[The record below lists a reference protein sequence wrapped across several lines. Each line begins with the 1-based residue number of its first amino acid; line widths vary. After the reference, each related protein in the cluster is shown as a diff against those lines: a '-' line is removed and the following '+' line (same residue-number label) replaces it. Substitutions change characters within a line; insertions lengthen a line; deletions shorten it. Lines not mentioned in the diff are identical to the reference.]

1 MKKIMI
7 TFISGY
13 FAVLIMGLLFYRF
26 EIFNVHSPAF
36 QFVEAGFIGALL
48 YPLNLYLEKRE
59 IYSFTFLIVFLHFIV
74 FIPPYFSWFIRDL
87 VYLAAIITTIMLYV
101 NLIIPVISVRFKKL
115 KIIALAV
122 VYGLVSLAAFLL
134 LSLLLYL
141 FFDFTHFNFTEALFI
156 WIKSGLLIGLGLSI
170 GFNFAEMII
179 NNYLNENKK

>member
-1 MKKIMI
+1 MI

-59 IYSFTFLIVFLHFIV
+59 IYSFTFLIIFLRFIV
-74 FIPPYFSWFIRDL
+74 FIPPHFSWFIRDI
-87 VYLAAIITTIMLYV
+87 VYLASIISAVMIYV
-101 NLIIPVISVRFKKL
+101 NLIIPLISVRFRKL
-115 KIIALAV
+115 KIIALAF
-122 VYGLVSLAAFLL
+122 VYGLISLAGFLF
-134 LSLLLYL
+134 LSLLMYL
-141 FFDFTHFNFTEALFI
+141 FFDFTHYNFTEAMFI
-156 WIKSGLLIGLGLSI
+156 WVKSGFLIGLGLSI
-170 GFNFAEMII
+170 GFNFAEIII